1 MKNKKLKQLLSLE
14 LFFMVF
20 LAGIHFILLEYV
32 LPAIYTQF
40 KVIYIYL
47 FLLSLSVLGTIAIF
61 AIAKNDDTLIGKG
74 FLAFTMIK
82 IFGSLAFLLPFLM
95 DQDDTTRPFVYQF
108 FGVFFPSL
116 LVETLVI
123 LKMTN
128 HIDQESV
135 KTDENP

>member
-20 LAGIHFILLEYV
+20 LAGIHFMLLEYV
-32 LPAIYTQF
+32 LPPIYTQF
-40 KVIYIYL
+40 KVVYIYL
-47 FLLSLSVLGTIAIF
+47 FLLSLSILGTIAIF
-61 AIAKNDDTLIGKG
+61 AIAKNDDSLIGKG

-95 DQDDTTRPFVYQF
+95 DQDDSTRPFVYQF

-135 KTDENP
+135 KTDENQ